1 MDGSGGQVVE
11 INLHIHLWN
20 RCNITKFKF
29 FFCNNL
35 KAAISFMDCFMLRT
49 VSSGLSIV
57 SWHHDWGLGFLK
69 FKYEALFS
77 FVLHPQLSVRA
88 VLQHPNISS
97 LFREDLSS
105 RAKIS
110 WHD

>member
-1 MDGSGGQVVE
+1 MVLSMDGSGGQVVE

-20 RCNITKFKF
+20 RCNITKFNF

-57 SWHHDWGLGFLK
+57 SWHHDLYYILNYLLELFCNAQTFRHCSEKICLIGQKSVMQYAHALRK
-69 FKYEALFS
+69 EA
-77 FVLHPQLSVRA
+77 
-88 VLQHPNISS
+88 
-97 LFREDLSS
+97 
-105 RAKIS
+105 
-110 WHD
+110 